1 MLLLILGLLFLWL
14 ITGTDLVWW
23 LFKILW
29 IFLLLA
35 VAWFFIKAG
44 FYILLF
50 FAVLYFGIKGIG
62 YMRDYL
68 KSDDEAEC
76 KESGGVSFDD
86 ADFVDVV
93 E

>member
-29 IFLLLA
+29 IFLLLT

-44 FYILLF
+44 FFILLF
-50 FAVLYFGIKGIG
+50 FAVLYFGIKGIS
-62 YMRDYL
+62 YVRNYL
-68 KSDDEAEC
+68 NSDDEVEC
-76 KESGGVSFDD
+76 KENGGVSFED

>member
-1 MLLLILGLLFLWL
+1 MLLLILWLLCLWL

-29 IFLLLA
+29 IFLLLT

-44 FYILLF
+44 FYVLLF
-50 FAVLYFGIKGIG
+50 FAVLYFWIKWIA
-62 YMRDYL
+62 YVRNYL
-68 KSDDEAEC
+68 NSDDEVEC
-76 KESGGVSFDD
+76 KENGGVSFED
-86 ADFVDVV
+86 ADFVDVI